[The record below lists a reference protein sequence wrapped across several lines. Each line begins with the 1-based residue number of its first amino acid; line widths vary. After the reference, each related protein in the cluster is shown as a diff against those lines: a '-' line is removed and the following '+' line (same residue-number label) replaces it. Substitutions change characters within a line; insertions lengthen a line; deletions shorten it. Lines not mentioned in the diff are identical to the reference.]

1 MLKITKSRNLQGTI
15 ETEDETLAAS
25 KVEIEE

>member
-15 ETEDETLAAS
+15 EIEDETLAAA
-25 KVEIEE
+25 KVKIEE